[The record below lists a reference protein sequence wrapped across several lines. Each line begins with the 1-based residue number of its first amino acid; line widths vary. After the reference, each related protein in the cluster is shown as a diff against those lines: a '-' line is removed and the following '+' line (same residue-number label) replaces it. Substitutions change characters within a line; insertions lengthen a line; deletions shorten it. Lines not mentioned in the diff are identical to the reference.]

1 MTDSNLT
8 KPAEYIMKDYIKK
21 AAMMITLLM
30 AVTLN
35 AAAGNEKPISVSQM
49 PHNAQQLLSRHFSN
63 KKVALAKVESGF
75 FSKEYTV
82 IFTNGEKIE
91 FDSNGNWTE
100 ISCKRSAVPAS
111 IVPPQISSYVKKNYP
126 GCIIIKIERD
136 DKEYEIDLSNRI
148 EITFNKKF
156 QVIDIE

>member
-1 MTDSNLT
+1 
-8 KPAEYIMKDYIKK
+8 MKEFIKK
-21 AAMMITLLM
+21 AVMLVILLT
-30 AVTLN
+30 AVTIN
-35 AAAGNEKPISVSQM
+35 TVAGNEKPINVSQL
-49 PHNAQQLLSRHFSN
+49 PQNAQLLLNRHFNN
-63 KKVALAKVESGF
+63 KKVAMAKVESGL

-91 FDSNGNWTE
+91 FDKNGNWTE
-100 ISCKRSAVPAS
+100 ISCKRSRVPSSVIPA
-111 IVPPQISSYVKKNYP
+111 PISSYVKKNYS

-136 DKEYEIDLSNRI
+136 ANEYEIDLSNRI

>member
-1 MTDSNLT
+1 
-8 KPAEYIMKDYIKK
+8 MKGYVKR
-21 AAMMITLLM
+21 AAMAILMLITFT
-30 AVTLN
+30 VSTT
-35 AAAGNEKPISVSQM
+35 AGNEKPINVSQL
-49 PHNAQQLLSRHFSN
+49 PAKAHQLLNSHFGN
-63 KKVALAKVESGF
+63 KKVAMAKVESGF

-91 FDSNGNWTE
+91 FDKNGNWTE

-111 IVPPQISSYVKKNYP
+111 IVPAQIRAYVKKNYP
-126 GCIIIKIERD
+126 GCIILKIEKD
-136 DKEYEIDLSNRI
+136 DDGYEIDLNNRI